1 MTGHTTTAETT
12 SIQLTE
18 ISCNNVT
25 LNSTMFASHI
35 SYGGSQNNLFNNDI
49 TEIGGVLGYDS
60 TKFTTNTKLF
70 TIYSEIKLN
79 NLTIS
84 AHRTGYL
91 PGFRITENDTELIN
105 ESSNNGSSATS
116 PFSKTYTLN
125 Q

>member
-1 MTGHTTTAETT
+1 MTDHTLTAETT

-49 TEIGGVLGYDS
+49 TETGGLLGY
-60 TKFTTNTKLF
+60 TNFTTNTKLF